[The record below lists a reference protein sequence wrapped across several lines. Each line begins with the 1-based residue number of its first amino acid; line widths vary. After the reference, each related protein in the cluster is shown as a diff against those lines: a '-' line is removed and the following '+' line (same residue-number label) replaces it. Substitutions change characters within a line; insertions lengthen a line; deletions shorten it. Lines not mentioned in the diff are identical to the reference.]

1 MRFEAVGRVILA
13 CQQAGI
19 LKVGF
24 ITEPPQAGRLA
35 VIDRLV
41 CLEGNRT
48 MSMNVGNASGEGE
61 VMVEMNT
68 TPLID
73 VMLVLLTLLIITLPI
88 QTHAVKLDMPTPN
101 PTAAD
106 RHSGVGGTGRGLRR
120 HRSPGTA
127 TAVDR
132 ATMDSYFAD
141 AARKDPQPEIHI
153 NPNRLAK
160 YDAVAKVL
168 ADAQRLGATHIGF
181 TGIDQYN

>member
-1 MRFEAVGRVILA
+1 MA
-13 CQQAGI
+13 
-19 LKVGF
+19 
-24 ITEPPQAGRLA
+24 
-35 VIDRLV
+35 
-41 CLEGNRT
+41 
-48 MSMNVGNASGEGE
+48 MSTSTADGD

-88 QTHAVKLDMPTPN
+88 QTHAVKLDMPAPNSTP
-101 PTAAD
+101 PTVIPQTVEL
-106 RHSGVGGTGRGLRR
+106 GVDFDGTITWNG
-120 HRSPGTA
+120 

-132 ATMDSYFAD
+132 GTMDAYFAEIGKKPTD
-141 AARKDPQPEIHI
+141 QQDEIHV

-181 TGIDQYN
+181 SGIDQYN

>member
-1 MRFEAVGRVILA
+1 
-13 CQQAGI
+13 
-19 LKVGF
+19 
-24 ITEPPQAGRLA
+24 
-35 VIDRLV
+35 
-41 CLEGNRT
+41 
-48 MSMNVGNASGEGE
+48 MSMNVGPASGEGE
-61 VMVEMNT
+61 PMVEMNT

-73 VMLVLLTLLIITLPI
+73 VMLVMLTLLIITLPI

-101 PTAAD
+101 ATPPTVIPETVEL
-106 RHSGVGGTGRGLRR
+106 GVDFDGTVTWNGM
-120 HRSPGTA
+120 
-127 TAVDR
+127 AVDR
-132 ATMDSYFAD
+132 ATMDSYFED